1 MIHIVG
7 AGSGAADLIT
17 LRGARLLRAA
27 DVVVWAGSLVNPEL
41 LAECKESCVVYDSA
55 HMTLE
60 EVLDVMCAADARG
73 EEVVRLHTG
82 DPCLYGAIQEQM
94 DALDARGVDYEVV
107 PGVSSFCGAA
117 AALRQE
123 YTLPGIS
130 QSVVITRLS
139 GRTPMPAGEGMR
151 TMAES
156 GSTMVIFLSSGMLA
170 ELSAELL
177 AAGRS
182 SDEPAALVYKATWPE
197 ERVVR
202 CTVGTLADAGAQR
215 ASTARRSWWWAAC
228 SGLAAGLRTTA
239 RKRSRTSA
247 ASFTTLRLPR
257 GIERRAASVAF
268 EHYIYTGTTRLRC
281 GYTTGSCAALAA
293 KAACEMLLS
302 RKPVG
307 RVSIVTP
314 GELPVETDVV
324 DACIGEGCAQCA
336 VRKDAGDDADVT
348 DGVLVYARVEHAGSG
363 TGAAGSKGVPAR
375 ESEVSVDGGVGVGRV
390 TLPGLEQPVGAA
402 AINATPRAMIT
413 SAVREVCAAY
423 GFSGNIAVTIS
434 VPEGVA
440 LAEKTFNP
448 HLGIEGGISILGTTG
463 IVEPR
468 SLAALR
474 DSIELEIRQHAAMG
488 RRGVVLT
495 PGNYGGQFISGHFH
509 LNGAPVVFISNFVGD
524 AIDCCVR
531 EGFTNV
537 LLVGHIGKLVKVAGG
552 IMDTHSRTADCR
564 AEILAAHAALAGAGA
579 KTVREIMSSVTTTA
593 ALEVIEAAGVGD
605 AARASLAVAI
615 EDRLRRRAAGAC
627 DIAAVVFDAERRELF
642 RTSGADAVIGELG
655 ATYE

>member
-1 MIHIVG
+1 M
-7 AGSGAADLIT
+7 
-17 LRGARLLRAA
+17 
-27 DVVVWAGSLVNPEL
+27 
-41 LAECKESCVVYDSA
+41 
-55 HMTLE
+55 
-60 EVLDVMCAADARG
+60 
-73 EEVVRLHTG
+73 
-82 DPCLYGAIQEQM
+82 
-94 DALDARGVDYEVV
+94 
-107 PGVSSFCGAA
+107 
-117 AALRQE
+117 
-123 YTLPGIS
+123 
-130 QSVVITRLS
+130 
-139 GRTPMPAGEGMR
+139 
-151 TMAES
+151 
-156 GSTMVIFLSSGMLA
+156 
-170 ELSAELL
+170 
-177 AAGRS
+177 
-182 SDEPAALVYKATWPE
+182 
-197 ERVVR
+197 
-202 CTVGTLADAGAQR
+202 
-215 ASTARRSWWWAAC
+215 
-228 SGLAAGLRTTA
+228 
-239 RKRSRTSA
+239 
-247 ASFTTLRLPR
+247 
-257 GIERRAASVAF
+257 AF

-307 RVSIVTP
+307 LVSIVTP
-314 GELPVETDVV
+314 GGLSVEANVV

-363 TGAAGSKGVPAR
+363 TGAAGSKGVPTR

-413 SAVREVCAAY
+413 SAVREVCAAH

-434 VPEGVA
+434 VPEGVV

-448 HLGIEGGISILGTTG
+448 HLGIKDGISILGTTG

-495 PGNYGGQFISGHFH
+495 PGNYGAQFISGHFH

-552 IMDTHSRTADCR
+552 IMDTQSRTADCR

-579 KTVREIMSSVTTTA
+579 KTVCEIMSSVTTTA

-605 AARASLAVAI
+605 AARASLAAAI

>member
-41 LAECKESCVVYDSA
+41 LAECKESCIVYDSA

-60 EVLDVMCAADARG
+60 EVLDVMCAAGARG

-182 SDEPAALVYKATWPE
+182 SDEPAAL
-197 ERVVR
+197 
-202 CTVGTLADAGAQR
+202 
-215 ASTARRSWWWAAC
+215 AC
-228 SGLAAGLRTTA
+228 SELAAGLRTTA

-257 GIERRAASVAF
+257 GIGRRAASVAF

-314 GELPVETDVV
+314 GGLPVEANVV
-324 DACIGEGCAQCA
+324 DAFIGEGCAQCA

-413 SAVREVCAAY
+413 SAVREVCAAH

-448 HLGIEGGISILGTTG
+448 HLGIKDGISILGTTG

-495 PGNYGGQFISGHFH
+495 PGNYGGQFISAHFH

-605 AARASLAVAI
+605 AARASLAAAI
-615 EDRLRRRAAGAC
+615 EDRLRRRVAGAC

>member
-1 MIHIVG
+1 M
-7 AGSGAADLIT
+7 
-17 LRGARLLRAA
+17 
-27 DVVVWAGSLVNPEL
+27 
-41 LAECKESCVVYDSA
+41 
-55 HMTLE
+55 
-60 EVLDVMCAADARG
+60 
-73 EEVVRLHTG
+73 
-82 DPCLYGAIQEQM
+82 
-94 DALDARGVDYEVV
+94 
-107 PGVSSFCGAA
+107 
-117 AALRQE
+117 
-123 YTLPGIS
+123 
-130 QSVVITRLS
+130 
-139 GRTPMPAGEGMR
+139 
-151 TMAES
+151 
-156 GSTMVIFLSSGMLA
+156 
-170 ELSAELL
+170 
-177 AAGRS
+177 
-182 SDEPAALVYKATWPE
+182 
-197 ERVVR
+197 
-202 CTVGTLADAGAQR
+202 
-215 ASTARRSWWWAAC
+215 
-228 SGLAAGLRTTA
+228 
-239 RKRSRTSA
+239 
-247 ASFTTLRLPR
+247 
-257 GIERRAASVAF
+257 AF

-307 RVSIVTP
+307 RVSVVTP
-314 GELPVETDVV
+314 GGLPVETDVV

-363 TGAAGSKGVPAR
+363 TGAAGSKDVPAH
-375 ESEVSVDGGVGVGRV
+375 ESEASVDGGVGVGAEA
-390 TLPGLEQPVGAA
+390 GGAA

-413 SAVREVCAAY
+413 SAVREVCAAH

-448 HLGIEGGISILGTTG
+448 HLGIEDGISILGTTG

-495 PGNYGGQFISGHFH
+495 PGNYGAQFISGHFH

-579 KTVREIMSSVTTTA
+579 KTVCEIMSSVTTTA

-605 AARASLAVAI
+605 AARASLAAAI